1 MKGEIK
7 MKMNITPRCENMI
20 PLYIE
25 WFQYGTK
32 EQKELARDH
41 LLRMAKFCD
50 QQLEKDGA
58 FE

>member
-1 MKGEIK
+1 MKKI
-7 MKMNITPRCENMI
+7 NITPRCENMI